1 MNLTPWEQQER
12 EPEREAQGRE
22 PREPREQGQ
31 AQEGQ
36 PQEPEQER
44 EPGQAREP
52 AWQGWR
58 SYGESWS
65 VS

>member
-1 MNLTPWEQQER
+1 MNLTPWEQE
-12 EPEREAQGRE
+12 EREA
-22 PREPREQGQ
+22 
-31 AQEGQ
+31 Q

-44 EPGQAREP
+44 EPGQEPGQEREQQEQEQEPGQAREP
-52 AWQGWR
+52 VWQGWR

>member
-22 PREPREQGQ
+22 PREPREQEREPGQ
-31 AQEGQ
+31 AREQQEQ
-36 PQEPEQER
+36 